1 MKLLS
6 DVPFI
11 SEEKNVLLFMTTSKF
26 WYFTRI
32 LTILKLYKGNNISL
46 WLWGHEINLQVSDLR
61 PEHEG
66 NITEVLRT
74 SLYDFNPHS
83 VAVFFLFYFPGRQF
97 WMFHN
102 LLLSETFFVQNLTI
116 FVYDFSQFAF
126 NRYLI
131 IPFQWSSLLGRRFI
145 LLSALLLST
154 QTKFNMLF
162 RP

>member
-83 VAVFFLFYFPGRQF
+83 VAVFFCFTFQADSFECFVISCCLRLFLYKISQF
-97 WMFHN
+97 LF
-102 LLLSETFFVQNLTI
+102 TI
-116 FVYDFSQFAF
+116 FHS
-126 NRYLI
+126 
-131 IPFQWSSLLGRRFI
+131 
-145 LLSALLLST
+145 LLST
-154 QTKFNMLF
+154 DIWLSLSNEVHC
-162 RP
+162 